1 MSIHESSVNYKNLIE
16 DLVQMYPDEVSEVIV
31 SELVANSL
39 DSGADR
45 IEISINS
52 DENSLVVHDNGKG
65 MSKSQFNQYH
75 DFAAGLKRKGNSIGF
90 AGVGAKISF
99 NIACR
104 VKTETR
110 SRNFSGGSDWY
121 FDSREKLVWQDIRP
135 EVIPEDQ
142 TGTRVEVC
150 FSSSSDFPYDSKE
163 KLADLIRH
171 HYFPLLDRR
180 FLGFY
185 ETLGFYSGRTR
196 FVINGETLPTTRTED
211 EYSLKKTKDIYPTK
225 RNGNPIGFGFFGLA
239 DENYPISE
247 NRCGVS
253 LCTYGKVIKSDFL
266 RQYPGQYGPRIL
278 GVVEI
283 PELIKFL
290 NTSKSD
296 FNRPRGQGRAL
307 EGLLDLVRR
316 DFKEWLEGI
325 GVTGVERSE
334 DAAEIAKIERE
345 IQKIVSDVPEL
356 AEFIGLPN
364 RGRKKTLAQNDRG
377 GIQGRFEPWMDM
389 TDSADSGSSRSK
401 VVEEGNGSGTSETRS
416 GKPLLAEGGE
426 ERAESVSRK
435 VRTGPKIAFSPRPDQ
450 VELAWIEGNSIIINS
465 GHPSYERAKANP
477 TSRVLHN
484 LFSIGSAVQ
493 KFILLD
499 ENREPDLTFLDKMM
513 TAWGQSR

>member
-1 MSIHESSVNYKNLIE
+1 MSVHESSVNYKNLIE

-31 SELVANSL
+31 SELLANSL

-52 DENSLVVHDNGKG
+52 DENSLVVRDNGKG
-65 MSKSQFNQYH
+65 MSKSQFSQYH

-121 FDSREKLVWQDIRP
+121 FDSREKLVWEEVRP
-135 EVIPEDQ
+135 EIIPEGEM
-142 TGTRVEVC
+142 GTRVEVC
-150 FSSSSDFPYDSKE
+150 FSSSSDFPYDSE
-163 KLADLIRH
+163 EQLADLIRYQ
-171 HYFPLLDRR
+171 YFPLLDER
-180 FLGFY
+180 FLSFY
-185 ETLGFYSGRTR
+185 ETLGFYSEKTR
-196 FVINGETLPTTRTED
+196 FAINGKTLPVTRTED
-211 EYSLKKTKDIYPTK
+211 EYSLEKTKDTYPTK
-225 RNGNPIGFGFFGLA
+225 RNGNLIGFGFFGLSG
-239 DENYPISE
+239 ENYPVSE

-278 GVVEI
+278 GIVEI

-296 FNRPRGQGRAL
+296 FNRPRGTGKTL
-307 EGLLDLVRR
+307 EGLLDLIRR
-316 DFKEWLEGI
+316 DFKEWLEEI
-325 GVTGVERSE
+325 GVTGVERGE

-345 IQKIVSDVPEL
+345 IRKIVLDVPEL
-356 AEFIGLPN
+356 AEFTGLP
-364 RGRKKTLAQNDRG
+364 GRNSRRTLRQDDRG
-377 GIQGRFEPWMDM
+377 AKQGSFEPWMEM
-389 TDSADSGSSRSK
+389 TGSDDSGNSGGAATQ
-401 VVEEGNGSGTSETRS
+401 EESDSGTGEAGNGEPVLT
-416 GKPLLAEGGE
+416 EGGE
-426 ERAESVSRK
+426 SRAEPISRK

-450 VELAWIEGNSIIINS
+450 VELSWIEGNTIIINS
-465 GHPSYERAKANP
+465 GHPSYEIAKTNP
-477 TSRVLHN
+477 TSRILHN

-493 KFILLD
+493 KFILSD
-499 ENREPDLTFLDKMM
+499 ETREPDPTFLDKMM
-513 TAWGQSR
+513 MSWGKNR